1 MKSSHYK
8 EPVCVGRLRGRP
20 HGRCVLAFLPAC
32 CQRQVCIFFP
42 HCTTIISVLKSHPGF
57 NVVILT
63 EMCNYLPVL
72 GEERGELIVPSASA
86 TEGRNSLESV
96 VLVISEENKHL

>member
-1 MKSSHYK
+1 MC
-8 EPVCVGRLRGRP
+8 PG
-20 HGRCVLAFLPAC
+20 LPASLLPEAGLY
-32 CQRQVCIFFP
+32 FP

-86 TEGRNSLESV
+86 TEGRNSLEPV